1 MKFDFDNIFNGLKK
15 LSPALVALSI
25 ATGFIIFAPQWL
37 LNKLGI
43 QNLPEFVAPIIGGV
57 FILSTTLIITIV
69 TFSIIK
75 KFGNR
80 NHFRALEKQIDRL
93 TPEEMMRVLM
103 MYHAPG
109 NALSMSIQDGVTS
122 ALIAKKIIVNVTT
135 ISDGIGLYTFPF
147 VLQPWAVNYIKKH
160 REEYKYTFE
169 DVEKEYNAYMKNLRW
184 Y

>member
-25 ATGFIIFAPQWL
+25 ATGFIVFAPKWL
-37 LNKLGI
+37 LEKLGI
-43 QNLPEFVAPIIGGV
+43 QNLPDIITSIVGGV
-57 FILSTTLIITIV
+57 FILSTALIITIA
-69 TFSIIK
+69 TFSVIK
-75 KFGNR
+75 GIGNR
-80 NHFRALEKQIDRL
+80 RHFRALEKQIDGL
-93 TPEEMMRVLM
+93 TPDELIRVLM

-122 ALIAKKIIVNVTT
+122 ALIGKNIIVNVTT
-135 ISDGIGLYTFPF
+135 ISDGIGLFTFPF

-160 REEYKYTFE
+160 RSEYPYSFNE
-169 DVEKEYNAYMKNLRW
+169 VEKEYNEYMKNLKW